1 MFAPN
6 VLHKSIALVVA
17 SMSFVLGAAES
28 AFKSGHGAQSA
39 PSGILSGPVNSVVA
53 PSEWEDFSKQPSA
66 HLRGYKEELFPPPS
80 WALQNGC
87 FQLDSTGFGS
97 DLMTRSTYEN
107 FELEFDWKFVPGG
120 NSGIIFAVQP
130 GYEYS
135 YLTGPEVQLLDDAKH
150 PDGKKAIT
158 SLGALY
164 GLTEPD
170 AEAKKKLA
178 LKEFSKCRLIVN
190 GNELK
195 FYVNDVLVSD
205 LSLDPKVLDAKIAG
219 SKFKNMKNFYKQR
232 SGHIVFQDHGG
243 KTEFCRVRIRRL

>member
-1 MFAPN
+1 MFALNFLKKPS
-6 VLHKSIALVVA
+6 VIVVA
-17 SMSFVLGAAES
+17 SMSFASLAGEGTLKV
-28 AFKSGHGAQSA
+28 GHGQRT
-39 PSGILSGPVNSVVA
+39 PSLGIMSGSSKGSEA
-53 PSEWEDFSKQPSA
+53 KSEWVDFSKNPSA
-66 HLRGYKEELFPPPS
+66 HLRGYKDELFPPPS
-80 WALQNGC
+80 WALNDGC

-107 FELEFDWKFVPGG
+107 FELEFDWKFMPGG
-120 NSGIIFAVQP
+120 NSGIIFAVQQGP
-130 GYEYS
+130 EYS
-135 YLTGPEVQLLDDAKH
+135 YLTGPEVQLLDDSKH

-190 GNELK
+190 GNQLK

-205 LSLDPKVLDAKIAG
+205 FSLDPKVLDAKIAG
-219 SKFKNMKNFYKQR
+219 SKFKHMKDFYKQR

-243 KTEFCRVRIRRL
+243 KTEFCRIRIRRL

>member
-1 MFAPN
+1 MFASN
-6 VLHKSIALVVA
+6 VLRKSIVLVVA
-17 SMSFVLGAAES
+17 SMSFCLVAAETS
-28 AFKSGHGAQSA
+28 LKAGHGARTES
-39 PSGILSGPVNSVVA
+39 PGIMSGPMKSVGTA
-53 PSEWEDFSKQPSA
+53 SDWEDFSKQPSA
-66 HLRGYKEELFPPPS
+66 HLRGYKGEPFPPPS

-87 FQLDSTGFGS
+87 FQLNSTGFGS

-107 FELEFDWKFVPGG
+107 FELEFDWKFQPGG

-135 YLTGPEVQLLDDAKH
+135 YLTGPEVQLLDDSKH

-170 AEAKKKLA
+170 SEAKKKLA

-190 GNELK
+190 GNQLK

-205 LSLDPKVLDAKIAG
+205 ASLDPKVLDAKIAA
-219 SKFKNMKNFYKQR
+219 SKFKNMKDFYKQR

-243 KTEFCRVRIRRL
+243 KTEFRRIRIRRL